1 MTDKIEIIVTPET
14 NINPPPVGREW
25 HAEHR
30 AITAGSWRGFGVY
43 GSTAREAFDKLLDR
57 IEEKN
62 NVRKP

>member
-1 MTDKIEIIVTPET
+1 MTEKIEYIVTPET

-25 HAEHR
+25 YAQQR
-30 AITAGSWRGFGVY
+30 IATLSGWKGFGVY

-62 NVRKP
+62 NVHKP